1 MEGAES
7 DHGHIRKGGYFV
19 IVFLWVILVLAAV
32 YLAVTYYFFNFA
44 CRRSRPGK
52 GVGAKIAAGMDAEL
66 APYQD
71 MIRRG
76 NQFLKSH
83 AYEDVT
89 ITSYDGLTL
98 RARLYIHPNAKGVV
112 VAVHGYRSGGS
123 RDFGAVCPFYYND
136 LSCSILLIDQRACG
150 QSEGKYITFGV
161 RERFDVR
168 EWCRFIAR
176 RFEGVPIVLGGVSLG
191 ASTVLMASDILPDG
205 VKVILAD
212 CGYVSAWE
220 ELAWVAGKMH
230 VPAGL
235 LLPGVDMWC
244 RLLAGFGLK
253 ECTTTQSLAKNT
265 RPVFFLHG
273 RADELV
279 PFSNTPRNTAACAA
293 PWTLFAVDNAGHGMS
308 FCVDPDGY
316 YRAVTAFLDEHVF

>member
-1 MEGAES
+1 M
-7 DHGHIRKGGYFV
+7 
-19 IVFLWVILVLAAV
+19 VFLWVILVLAAV
-32 YLAVTYYFFNFA
+32 YLAVTYYFFNFS

-52 GVGAKIAAGMDAEL
+52 GVGAQIASGMDAEL

-76 NQFLKSH
+76 RQFLESQT
-83 AYEDVT
+83 YEDVS

-98 RARLYIHPNAKGVV
+98 RARLYTHPDAKGIV
-112 VAVHGYRSGGS
+112 VAVHGYRSSGS
-123 RDFGAVCPFYYND
+123 RDFGAVCPFYYET
-136 LSCSILLIDQRACG
+136 LGCSILLIDQRACA
-150 QSEGKYITFGV
+150 QSEGKYITFGL
-161 RERFDVR
+161 RERYDVR
-168 EWCRFIAR
+168 DWCLFAAERFT
-176 RFEGVPIVLGGVSLG
+176 GTPIMLGGISLG
-191 ASTVLMASDILPDG
+191 ASTVLMASPILPAA

-212 CGYVSAWE
+212 CGYVSPWE

-230 VPAGL
+230 VPAAI

-253 ECTTTQSLAKNT
+253 EWTTIQALEENT

-273 RADELV
+273 RADDFV

-293 PWTLFAVDNAGHGMS
+293 PWTLFAVDGAGHGLS
-308 FCVDPDGY
+308 FCVDPEGY
-316 YRAVTAFLDEHVF
+316 YRAVTAFLDEYVFE